1 MQERLKII
9 EGNNIYAIAPSSGFP
24 KQILEK
30 LTITNKNKNIYIPE
44 NSFREGYIYLSNSDD
59 NRFKILKNALK
70 QNNYNIIW
78 CLKGGY
84 GSARIVERLY
94 SLKRPKKEKIFI
106 GYSDITAIHLF
117 LSQEWGWRT
126 IHGSML
132 SEIYDINKDSKNFIY
147 LNQIINGI
155 AFNIE
160 LTPINNI
167 AENVSIIKGSINGG
181 HMDLLNMSIKTK
193 WEIKPKEIL
202 FLEVNNKKGYQ
213 LDFYLTHFLQAGI
226 FHQIKALVIGD
237 LVPKIDIYVDYAVN
251 NFASNINIP
260 VFKTSCFGHGKK
272 NYPIM
277 YNANYQIMK
286 DIDNSYTMKMII

>member
-1 MQERLKII
+1 MQERLEII
-9 EGNNIYAIAPSSGFP
+9 EGKNIYAIAPSSGFP

-44 NSFREGYIYLSNSDD
+44 NSFREGYVYLSNSDD
-59 NRFKILKNALK
+59 NRFKILKNALE

-84 GSARIVERLY
+84 GAARIVERLY

-155 AFNIE
+155 VFNME

-181 HMDLLNMSIKTK
+181 HMGLLNMSLKTK
-193 WEIKPKEIL
+193 WEIKPK
-202 FLEVNNKKGYQ
+202 
-213 LDFYLTHFLQAGI
+213 
-226 FHQIKALVIGD
+226 
-237 LVPKIDIYVDYAVN
+237 
-251 NFASNINIP
+251 
-260 VFKTSCFGHGKK
+260 
-272 NYPIM
+272 
-277 YNANYQIMK
+277 
-286 DIDNSYTMKMII
+286 